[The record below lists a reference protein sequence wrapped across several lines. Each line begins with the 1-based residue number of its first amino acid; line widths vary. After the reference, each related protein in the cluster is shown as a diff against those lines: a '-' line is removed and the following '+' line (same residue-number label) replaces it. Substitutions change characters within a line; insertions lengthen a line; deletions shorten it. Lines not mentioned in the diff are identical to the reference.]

1 MRIPDELYLPPLDSR
16 STSFDV
22 NREIRRTV
30 VDLIRGDPP
39 TTILGVLIAHSDGV
53 TVEEIADKLDEPV
66 GLIDWNVGKLR
77 KEDLCV
83 RVTLNGVK
91 KVIPAAFYTKRNEML
106 PPHYSP
112 HDHSEDERKI
122 SASRR

>member
-1 MRIPDELYLPPLDSR
+1 MANPDELYLPPLDSR

-22 NREIRRTV
+22 NREIRRAV

-39 TTILGVLIAHSDGV
+39 TTILGMLITHREGI

-66 GLIDWNVGKLR
+66 GLIDWNVRKLR

-83 RVTLNGVK
+83 RVTMGGIK
-91 KVIPAAFYTKRNEML
+91 KVIPAAFYTERNEAS

-112 HDHSEDERKI
+112 HRSGSEPD
-122 SASRR
+122 ASIGHH